1 MNLNPVRMLMAIT
14 LTDTSLIRLMQ
25 LSSAS
30 LPVGAYAFSQGLESA
45 VESGWVT
52 TLDETEAWLNTQIE
66 FSLVRVDLPI
76 IFRIRQALDK
86 HDLASVNHWNAFL
99 LACRETKELHLTDE
113 ATGAALKRLLK
124 QLELES
130 LVKELKAPSFL
141 TVFCAAAKHWQISE
155 EACCLGYLWSWLENQ
170 VAAATKLVPLGQT
183 DAQILLGRMQA
194 TLPEYIESAKSIEDE
209 NMGSS
214 LPALA
219 IASAQHETQYSRLF
233 RS

>member
-1 MNLNPVRMLMAIT
+1 MAIT
-14 LTDTSLIRLMQ
+14 LTDSALIRLMQ

-45 VESGWVT
+45 VENGWIT
-52 TLDETEAWLNTQIE
+52 NLDETEAWLNTQIE

-76 IFRIRQALDK
+76 IFRVRKALDLQ
-86 HDLASVNHWNAFL
+86 DMTGVNYWNAFL
-99 LACRETKELHLTDE
+99 FACRETKELHLTDE
-113 ATGAALKRLLK
+113 ATGTALKRLLK
-124 QLELES
+124 QLGLDD
-130 LVKELKAPSFL
+130 LVKDLKTPSFL
-141 TVFCAAAKHWQISE
+141 TVFCAAAKHWEISE

-183 DAQILLGRMQA
+183 DAQILLGRLQA
-194 TLPEYIESAKSIEDE
+194 TLPEYIESATEISDE
-209 NMGSS
+209 NIGSS

>member
-1 MNLNPVRMLMAIT
+1 MAIT
-14 LTDTSLIRLMQ
+14 LTDTSLMRLMQ

-45 VESGWVT
+45 VENGWVT
-52 TLDETEAWLNTQIE
+52 NLDQTETWLNTQLA
-66 FSLVRVDLPI
+66 FSLQCVDLPI
-76 IFRIRQALDK
+76 IFRVREALDK
-86 HDLASVNHWNAFL
+86 HDMESVNYWNAFL

-113 ATGAALKRLLK
+113 ATGAALTRLLK
-124 QLELES
+124 KLALDEL
-130 LVKELKAPSFL
+130 VDELKAPSFL
-141 TVFCAAAKHWQISE
+141 TVFCAAAKHWNISD

-183 DAQILLGRMQA
+183 DAQILLSRLQA
-194 TLPEYIESAKSIEDE
+194 TLPEYIENAKHISDESI
-209 NMGSS
+209 GSS

>member
-1 MNLNPVRMLMAIT
+1 MPMAIT

-45 VESGWVT
+45 VENGWIT
-52 TLDETEAWLNTQIE
+52 NLDETEAWLRTQIE
-66 FSLVRVDLPI
+66 FSLLKVDLPI
-76 IFRIRQALDK
+76 IFRVRQALDK
-86 HDLASVNHWNAFL
+86 NDIDGVNYWNAFL

-113 ATGAALKRLLK
+113 ATGTALKRLLK
-124 QLELES
+124 QLELGR
-130 LVKELKAPSFL
+130 LVEELKVPAFL

-183 DAQILLGRMQA
+183 DAQILLGRLQA
-194 TLPEYIESAKSIEDE
+194 SLPEYIESATEISDE
-209 NMGSS
+209 NIGSS

-219 IASAQHETQYSRLF
+219 IACAQHETQYSRLF